1 MKNFITKKLFFVFA
15 LLIAVGAGIYVVAA
29 DHGDPPSLATDQ
41 QYDISDV
48 YVFRSQ
54 EDTNN
59 LVFYSGLENFLTSGQ
74 NPGFNPNSMLE
85 FNIDTDNNNVEDLV
99 IQCIYENN
107 QVTVYGPVAPSQVG
121 TSSTLMTSGT
131 KTEGALNTVI
141 TNGGIKVYAGLR
153 DDPFFFDL
161 NQFLAIIGGT
171 ATQFNDPGTDTF
183 AGTNVLAT
191 IVEVPKSMLGSGASI
206 NVWAESKRKN

>member
-1 MKNFITKKLFFVFA
+1 MKNFIKKKLLMVLVLGAVFT
-15 LLIAVGAGIYVVAA
+15 AGIYVIAA
-29 DHGDPPSLATDQ
+29 DHGDPPSLVSDQ
-41 QYDISDV
+41 QYDISDI
-48 YVFRSQ
+48 YAFRSP

-59 LVFYSGLENFLTSGQ
+59 IVFYCGLENFLTPGQ
-74 NPGFNPNSMLE
+74 NPGFNANSMLE
-85 FNIDTDNNNVEDLV
+85 INIDTDNNNIEDLV

-107 QVTVYGPVAPSQVG
+107 MITVYGPVAPSQTG
-121 TSSTLMTSGT
+121 TTSTLMSTAL
-131 KTEGALNTVI
+131 KTQGNLSTVI
-141 TNGGIKVYAGLR
+141 SANGMKVYAGLR

-161 NQFLAIIGGT
+161 NQFGMIIAGT

-191 IVEVPKSMLGSGASI
+191 IIEVPKSMLGTGSSI

>member
-1 MKNFITKKLFFVFA
+1 MKNFIRKKLFLFA
-15 LLIAVGAGIYVVAA
+15 AVLALVGTGIYVIAA
-29 DHGDPPSLATDQ
+29 DHGDPPATLTDQ

-48 YVFRSQ
+48 YVFASPQ
-54 EDTNN
+54 DSNN

-107 QVTVYGPVAPSQVG
+107 KVTVYGPVAPSAPG
-121 TSSTLMTSGT
+121 TQSTLMTGGT
-131 KTEGALNTVI
+131 KTEGNLNTVI

-161 NQFLAIIGGT
+161 NRFREIIAGT

-183 AGTNVLAT
+183 AGTNILAT
-191 IVEVPKSMLGSGASI
+191 IIEVPKSMLGSGSSI